1 MIPDHFWDLWRSP
14 ESFAAMM
21 VTARRVADKDLSFIQ
36 KAIIAAIPTGI
47 GLVVAVVGSAAGTMY
62 VLNDHIYRLEVQ
74 QEAINRE
81 LTSLVKMIDYRASEL
96 SKRADRNEQRI
107 DRLADESK
115 SRKDGNVKN

>member
-1 MIPDHFWDLWRSP
+1 M
-14 ESFAAMM
+14 
-21 VTARRVADKDLSFIQ
+21 Q
-36 KAIIAAIPTGI
+36 KTLIAAIPTVI
-47 GLVVAVVGSAAGTMY
+47 ALVVAVAGSAAGTMY

-81 LTSLVKMIDYRASEL
+81 ISALVRTIDYRSSEL

-115 SRKDGNVKN
+115 SRKEGNVKN